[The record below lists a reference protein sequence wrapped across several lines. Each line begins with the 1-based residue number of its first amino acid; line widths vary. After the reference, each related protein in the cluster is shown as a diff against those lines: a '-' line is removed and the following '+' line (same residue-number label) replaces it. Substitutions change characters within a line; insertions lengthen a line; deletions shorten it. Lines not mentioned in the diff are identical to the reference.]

1 MAAATGLWEPSVSRE
16 NREEGGGELGSLGS
30 VFGRVLGATFTTL
43 FEGKIT
49 RGEGGHFYC
58 KL

>member
-1 MAAATGLWEPSVSRE
+1 MSRE